1 MLVFCEIGEFM
12 RRNTGHRGFITA
24 VAVLSG
30 LPLASGADNARPV
43 DAKALGSRLAEILN
57 EHGEGLIAS
66 VWFGPASGPAWY
78 TRESDAIRP
87 TASTIKTAF
96 LVALFARFA
105 DSLDQPPP
113 GLDAVLRDEHP
124 AVANFTPAQRAEIR
138 KALAGISVRKLGGV
152 MMASVPASN
161 IVYNAAANV
170 VTAVL
175 GGPEG
180 CTQAIRDCDPA
191 FAGITVRRYM
201 LAPRNITGDN
211 EATAA
216 ALAAVLQR
224 VASGKIP
231 GATEATAEA
240 IRRTVVSRDD
250 HYGLKGR
257 FSIKDGALDSDPLVR
272 AQSGWCEPASGG
284 PPIVFVVMLT
294 QPDPGKRSRSEAGER
309 LQTTCLRLTKMVLEA
324 AGLR

>member
-1 MLVFCEIGEFM
+1 MLALCGIGEFM
-12 RRNTGHRGFITA
+12 RRNTQHRSFITA

-30 LPLASGADNARPV
+30 LPMASGADDPRPI
-43 DAKALGSRLAEILN
+43 DAKALDAQLAEILN
-57 EHGEGLIAS
+57 EHGDGLVAS
-66 VWFGPASGPAWY
+66 VWVGPASGLAWY
-78 TRESDAIRP
+78 THKADTIRP

-96 LVALFARFA
+96 LVTLFARFA

-113 GLDAVLRDEHP
+113 GLDAVLRDEHA
-124 AVANFTPAQRAEIR
+124 AVAHFTPAQRAEIR

-180 CTQAIRDCDPA
+180 CTQAIRDRDPA
-191 FAGITVRRYM
+191 FTRITVRRYM

-224 VASGKIP
+224 VACGKIP

-240 IRRTVVSRDD
+240 IRHSVVPRDN

-257 FSIKDGALDSDPLVR
+257 FSIKDGALDTDPLVR
-272 AQSGWCEPASGG
+272 AQSGWWEPVSRG

-294 QPDPGKRSRSEAGER
+294 QPNPGKRSRSEAGER
-309 LQTTCLRLTKMVLEA
+309 LQATCLRLTKTVLEA
-324 AGLR
+324 ARPR